1 MKTLLKNAKI
11 YGGNTADILVED
23 GVIAGIGSYDS
34 ADQVI
39 DMSGYASVLPGVID
53 AHMHIVTGNIEYNDR
68 ALKSWAQ
75 SGVTTVRDLGIGT
88 DKTEH
93 PTQEFLEYR
102 KTIEDDPQSARCLT
116 CGRFVAQY
124 KGLNHVMSDGA
135 ETGYGCAT
143 HEDAVNAVN
152 ELIDM
157 GCEGIKTSVGRGMDG
172 KSEVLDVPKLK
183 AIADTAKARGVWCT
197 AHVLDAELVPRLLE
211 AGIPELA
218 HMPTDYVSDELLKE
232 IADKGIPVVP
242 TLCSINAP
250 RPPMP
255 EGAKPPMMPGMSGG
269 PGGPGGHGGP
279 GGPGGMPPMMM
290 KDPVEQENICV
301 DNCRRFH
308 EFGGMLVVGTDT
320 MRMESQPHVATMP
333 VKELQLLHKAGLSV
347 DEVIDA
353 ATINAARICGIGDEE
368 GSIEVGKRANI
379 IAVKDPIDESFEAL
393 SHVEFVMNLG
403 VVIKQ

>member
-11 YGGNTADILVED
+11 YGGAAADILVED
-23 GVIAGIGSYDS
+23 GLIAGIGSFEA
-34 ADQVI
+34 ADQVV
-39 DMSGYASVLPGVID
+39 DMSGYSHVLPGVID
-53 AHMHIVTGNIEYNDR
+53 AHMHIVTGDIQYNDR
-68 ALKSWAQ
+68 ALRSWAQ
-75 SGVTTVRDLGIGT
+75 SGVTAVRDLGIGT

-93 PTQEFLEYR
+93 PTQEFLQYR
-102 KTIEDDPQSARCLT
+102 KTIENDPESAQCIT

-143 HEDAVNAVN
+143 PEDAVNAVN

-172 KSEVLDVPKLK
+172 KSEVLDVPKLR
-183 AIADTAKARGVWCT
+183 AIAETAKARGVWCT

-218 HMPTDYVSDELLKE
+218 HMPTDYVSDEILKE
-232 IADKGIPVVP
+232 IADKKIPVVP

-255 EGAKPPMMPGMSGG
+255 AGAKPPKMPPM
-269 PGGPGGHGGP
+269 
-279 GGPGGMPPMMM
+279 PGGMPPMMM
-290 KDPVEQENICV
+290 KDPKEQERICV

-333 VKELQLLHKAGLSV
+333 VREFQLLHEAGLTV
-347 DEVIDA
+347 DEVIEA
-353 ATINAARICGIGDEE
+353 ATINAARVCFLDKEM

-379 IAVKDPIDESFEAL
+379 IAVKDPIDDSFAAL

-403 VVIKQ
+403 TIIKQ

>member
-1 MKTLLKNAKI
+1 MTTLLKNAKI
-11 YGGNTADILVED
+11 YGGNTADILVEE
-23 GVIAGIGSYDS
+23 GIIAGIGSFDT
-34 ADQVI
+34 ADQVV
-39 DMSGYASVLPGVID
+39 DMSGYAHVLPGIID

-68 ALKSWAQ
+68 ALRSWAQ
-75 SGVTTVRDLGIGT
+75 SGVTAVRDLGIGT

-102 KTIEDDPQSARCLT
+102 KTIENDPQSAQCIT

-143 HEDAVNAVN
+143 PEDAVNAVN

-172 KSEVLDVPKLK
+172 KSEVLDVPKLR
-183 AIADTAKARGVWCT
+183 AIAETAKARGVWCT

-218 HMPTDYVSDELLKE
+218 HMPTDYVSDEILKE
-232 IADKGIPVVP
+232 IAEKKIPVVP

-255 EGAKPPMMPGMSGG
+255 EGAKPPKMPGMPGG
-269 PGGPGGHGGP
+269 PGGP
-279 GGPGGMPPMMM
+279 MPPMMM
-290 KDPVEQENICV
+290 KDPKEQEKICV

-333 VKELQLLHKAGLSV
+333 VREFQLLHEAGLTV
-347 DEVIDA
+347 EEVMEA
-353 ATINAARICGIGDEE
+353 ATINAAKVCYLDKEM
-368 GSIEVGKRANI
+368 GSVEVGKKANI
-379 IAVKDPIDESFEAL
+379 IAVKDPIDESFQAL
-393 SHVEFVMNLG
+393 AHVDFVMNLG
-403 VVIKQ
+403 TIIKQ

>member
-11 YGGNTADILVED
+11 YGGSVEDILVED
-23 GVIAGIGSYDS
+23 GIIAGIGSFDT
-34 ADQVI
+34 ADEVI
-39 DMSGYASVLPGVID
+39 DMSGFAHVLPGVID
-53 AHMHIVTGNIEYNDR
+53 THMHIVTGNIEYNDR
-68 ALKSWAQ
+68 ALRSWAQ

-88 DKTEH
+88 DKTAH
-93 PTQEFLEYR
+93 PTEEFLAYR
-102 KTIEDDPQSARCLT
+102 KTIENDPQSAQCLT

-124 KGLNHVMSDGA
+124 KGLNHVMPDGA

-143 HEDAVNAVN
+143 PEDAVNAVN

-218 HMPTDYVSDELLKE
+218 HMPTDHVPDEVLKE
-232 IADKGIPVVP
+232 IAEKKIPVVP
-242 TLCSINAP
+242 TVCSINAP
-250 RPPMP
+250 MPPMP
-255 EGAKPPMMPGMSGG
+255 DMPPMPKMPAD
-269 PGGPGGHGGP
+269 
-279 GGPGGMPPMMM
+279 MPPMMRQ
-290 KDPVEQENICV
+290 DPKEKERICV

-308 EFGGMLVVGTDT
+308 DFGGMLVVGTDT

-333 VKELQLLHKAGLSV
+333 VRELQFLHEAGLTV

-353 ATINAARICGIGDEE
+353 ATINAARVCYVDKEV

-379 IAVKDPIDESFEAL
+379 IAVKNPIDETFEAL

-403 VVIKQ
+403 VVIKNQ

>member
-11 YGGNTADILVED
+11 YGGETADILVEE
-23 GVIAGIGSYDS
+23 GIIAGIGSFDT
-34 ADQVI
+34 ADLVV
-39 DMSGYASVLPGVID
+39 DMSGFAHVLPGVID
-53 AHMHIVTGNIEYNDR
+53 AHMHIVTGDIEYNDR
-68 ALKSWAQ
+68 ALRSWAQ
-75 SGVTTVRDLGIGT
+75 SGVTAVRDLGIGT

-102 KTIEDDPQSARCLT
+102 KTIEADPNSAQCIT

-143 HEDAVNAVN
+143 PEDAVNAVN

-218 HMPTDYVSDELLKE
+218 HMPTDYVSDEILKE
-232 IADKGIPVVP
+232 IADKKIPVVP

-255 EGAKPPMMPGMSGG
+255 EGAKPPKMPGMPGG
-269 PGGPGGHGGP
+269 PGGP
-279 GGPGGMPPMMM
+279 MPPMMM
-290 KDPVEQENICV
+290 KDPKEQEKICV

-333 VKELQLLHKAGLSV
+333 VREFQLLHEAGLTV
-347 DEVIDA
+347 DEVIEA
-353 ATINAARICGIGDEE
+353 ATINAARVCFLDKEM
-368 GSIEVGKRANI
+368 GSIEVGKKANI
-379 IAVKDPIDESFEAL
+379 IAVKDPIDERFEAL

-403 VVIKQ
+403 TIIKQ

>member
-1 MKTLLKNAKI
+1 MKTLLKNANI
-11 YGGNTADILVED
+11 YGKGTADILVED
-23 GVIAGIGSYDS
+23 GLIAGIGSFDDG
-34 ADQVI
+34 DQVV
-39 DMSGYASVLPGVID
+39 DMSGYAAVLPGVID
-53 AHMHIVTGNIEYNDR
+53 AHMHIVTGEIKYNDR

-88 DKTEH
+88 DKTAH
-93 PTQEFLEYR
+93 PTQEFLAYR
-102 KTIEDDPQSARCLT
+102 QTIEQDPQSARCLT

-124 KGLNHVMSDGA
+124 KGLNHMMPDGA

-143 HEDAVNAVN
+143 PEDAVQAVN

-218 HMPTDYVSDELLKE
+218 HMPTDHVSDEVLKE
-232 IADKGIPVVP
+232 IADRKIPVVP

-255 EGAKPPMMPGMSGG
+255 EGAKMPGMGGPSG
-269 PGGPGGHGGP
+269 PGGPGK
-279 GGPGGMPPMMM
+279 MPPMMM
-290 KDPVEQENICV
+290 KDPKEQEKICV

-308 EFGGMLVVGTDT
+308 ELGGTLVVGTDT

-333 VKELQLLHKAGLSV
+333 VREFQLLHQAGLSV
-347 DEVIDA
+347 EEVIDA
-353 ATINAARICGIGDEE
+353 ATIEAAKVCFIDDQE
-368 GSIEVGKRANI
+368 GSIETGKRANI
-379 IAVKDPIDESFEAL
+379 IAVKSPIDESFEAL

-403 VVIKQ
+403 VIIKQ

>member
-1 MKTLLKNAKI
+1 MTTLLKNAKI
-11 YGGNTADILVED
+11 YGGEVADILVED
-23 GVIAGIGSYDS
+23 GIIAGIGSFETGDK
-34 ADQVI
+34 VV
-39 DMSGYASVLPGVID
+39 DMSGFAHVLPGVID
-53 AHMHIVTGNIEYNDR
+53 AHMHIVTGDIQYNDR

-75 SGVTTVRDLGIGT
+75 SGVTAVRDLGIGT
-88 DKTEH
+88 DKTAH
-93 PTQEFLEYR
+93 PTEEFLEFR
-102 KTIEDDPQSARCLT
+102 KTIEHDPESAQCIT

-124 KGLNHVMSDGA
+124 HGLNHVMSDGA

-143 HEDAVNAVN
+143 PEDAVDAVN

-172 KSEVLDVPKLK
+172 KSEVLDVPKLR

-218 HMPTDYVSDELLKE
+218 HMPTDHVSDEILKE
-232 IADKGIPVVP
+232 IAEKKIPVVP

-255 EGAKPPMMPGMSGG
+255 EGAKPPKMPPMA
-269 PGGPGGHGGP
+269 

-290 KDPVEQENICV
+290 KDPKEQEKICV

-308 EFGGMLVVGTDT
+308 EMGGMLVVGTDT

-333 VKELQLLHKAGLSV
+333 VREFQLLHEAGLTV
-347 DEVIDA
+347 DEVMDA
-353 ATINAARICGIGDEE
+353 ATINAAKVCFLDKEM
-368 GSIEVGKRANI
+368 GSIEVGKKANI
-379 IAVKDPIDESFEAL
+379 IAVKDQIDETFEAL

-403 VVIKQ
+403 TIIKQ

>member
-11 YGGNTADILVED
+11 YGGAAADILVED
-23 GVIAGIGSYDS
+23 GLIAGIGSFEA
-34 ADQVI
+34 ADQVV
-39 DMSGYASVLPGVID
+39 DMSGYSHVLPGVID
-53 AHMHIVTGNIEYNDR
+53 AHMHIVTGDIEYNDR

-75 SGVTTVRDLGIGT
+75 SGVTAVRDLGIGT
-88 DKTEH
+88 DKTAH
-93 PTQEFLEYR
+93 PTEEFLEYR
-102 KTIEDDPQSARCLT
+102 KTIENDPESAQCIT

-124 KGLNHVMSDGA
+124 HGLNHVMSDGA

-143 HEDAVNAVN
+143 PEDAVNAVN

-172 KSEVLDVPKLK
+172 KSEVLDVPKLR
-183 AIADTAKARGVWCT
+183 AIAETAKARGVWCT

-218 HMPTDYVSDELLKE
+218 HMPTDHVSDEVLKE
-232 IADKGIPVVP
+232 IAEKKIPVVP

-255 EGAKPPMMPGMSGG
+255 EGAKPPKMPPM
-269 PGGPGGHGGP
+269 
-279 GGPGGMPPMMM
+279 PGGMPPMMM
-290 KDPVEQENICV
+290 QDPKEQEKICV

-333 VKELQLLHKAGLSV
+333 VREFQLLHEAGLTV
-347 DEVIDA
+347 DEVIEA
-353 ATINAARICGIGDEE
+353 ATINAAKVCFLDKEM
-368 GSIEVGKRANI
+368 GSIEVGKKANI

-403 VVIKQ
+403 TIIKQ

>member
-11 YGGNTADILVED
+11 YGGETADILVEE
-23 GVIAGIGSYDS
+23 GIIAGIGSFDT
-34 ADQVI
+34 ADLVV
-39 DMSGYASVLPGVID
+39 DMSGFAHVLPGVID
-53 AHMHIVTGNIEYNDR
+53 AHMHIVTGDIEYNDR
-68 ALKSWAQ
+68 ALRSWAQ
-75 SGVTTVRDLGIGT
+75 SGVTAVRDLGIGT

-102 KTIEDDPQSARCLT
+102 KTIEADPNSAQCIT

-143 HEDAVNAVN
+143 PEDAVNAVN

-183 AIADTAKARGVWCT
+183 AIADTAKARSVWCT

-218 HMPTDYVSDELLKE
+218 HMPADYVSDEILKE
-232 IADKGIPVVP
+232 IADKKIPVVP

-255 EGAKPPMMPGMSGG
+255 EGAKPPKMPGMPGG
-269 PGGPGGHGGP
+269 PGGP
-279 GGPGGMPPMMM
+279 MPPMMM
-290 KDPVEQENICV
+290 KDPKEQEKICV

-333 VKELQLLHKAGLSV
+333 VREFQLLHEAGLTV
-347 DEVIDA
+347 DEVIEA
-353 ATINAARICGIGDEE
+353 ATINAARVCFLDKKM
-368 GSIEVGKRANI
+368 GSIEVGKKANI
-379 IAVKDPIDESFEAL
+379 IAVKDPIDERFEAL

-403 VVIKQ
+403 TIIKQ

>member
-1 MKTLLKNAKI
+1 MKTLLKHANI
-11 YGGNTADILVED
+11 YGGQTADILVED
-23 GVIAGIGSYDS
+23 GIIAGIGTYDT
-34 ADQVI
+34 ADRI
-39 DMSGYASVLPGVID
+39 YDMSGFASVLPGIID
-53 AHMHIVTGNIEYNDR
+53 AHMHIVTGDIEYNDR
-68 ALKSWAQ
+68 ALRAWAQ

-88 DKTEH
+88 DKTQR
-93 PTQEFLEYR
+93 PTQEFLAYR
-102 KTIEDDPQSARCLT
+102 ATIEDDPQSAQCLT

-143 HEDAVNAVN
+143 PEDAVNAVN

-157 GCEGIKTSVGRGMDG
+157 GCEGIKTSVGRGMAG
-172 KSEVLDVPKLK
+172 NQEVLDVPKLK
-183 AIADTAKARGVWCT
+183 AIADTARARGVWCT

-218 HMPTDYVSDELLKE
+218 HMPTDNMTDELLQE
-232 IADKGIPVVP
+232 IADRKIPVVP

-255 EGAKPPMMPGMSGG
+255 KGAKPPKMPPM
-269 PGGPGGHGGP
+269 PA
-279 GGPGGMPPMMM
+279 GMPPMEM
-290 KDPVEQENICV
+290 KDPKEQEKICV

-308 EFGGMLVVGTDT
+308 EMGGMLVVGTDT

-333 VKELQLLHKAGLSV
+333 VKELQLLHEAGLTV
-347 DEVIDA
+347 DEVIEA
-353 ATINAARICGIGDEE
+353 ATINAAKVCFIDKEV
-368 GSIEVGKRANI
+368 GSIEVGKKANI
-379 IAVKDPIDESFEAL
+379 IAVRDPVDETFGAL

-403 VVIKQ
+403 VVIKE

>member
-11 YGGNTADILVED
+11 YGGAAADILVED
-23 GVIAGIGSYDS
+23 GLIAGIGSFEA
-34 ADQVI
+34 ADQVV
-39 DMSGYASVLPGVID
+39 DMSGYSHVLPGVID
-53 AHMHIVTGNIEYNDR
+53 AHMHIVTGDIEYNDR

-75 SGVTTVRDLGIGT
+75 SGVTAVRDLGIGT
-88 DKTEH
+88 DKTAH
-93 PTQEFLEYR
+93 PTEEFLEYR
-102 KTIEDDPQSARCLT
+102 KTIENDPESAQCIT

-143 HEDAVNAVN
+143 PEDAVNAVN

-172 KSEVLDVPKLK
+172 KSEVLDVPKLR
-183 AIADTAKARGVWCT
+183 AIAETAKARGVWCT

-218 HMPTDYVSDELLKE
+218 HMPTDHVSDDVLKE
-232 IADKGIPVVP
+232 IAEKKIPVVP

-255 EGAKPPMMPGMSGG
+255 EGAKPPKMPPM
-269 PGGPGGHGGP
+269 
-279 GGPGGMPPMMM
+279 PGGMPPMMM
-290 KDPVEQENICV
+290 QDPKEQERICV

-333 VKELQLLHKAGLSV
+333 VREFQLLHEAGLTV
-347 DEVIDA
+347 DEVIEA
-353 ATINAARICGIGDEE
+353 ATINAAKVCFLDKEM
-368 GSIEVGKRANI
+368 GSIEVGKKANI

-403 VVIKQ
+403 TIIKQ

>member
-11 YGGNTADILVED
+11 YGGETADILVEE
-23 GVIAGIGSYDS
+23 GIIAGIGSFDT
-34 ADQVI
+34 ADLVV
-39 DMSGYASVLPGVID
+39 DMSGFAHVLPGVID
-53 AHMHIVTGNIEYNDR
+53 AHMHIVTGDIEYNDR
-68 ALKSWAQ
+68 ALRSWAQ
-75 SGVTTVRDLGIGT
+75 SGVTAVRDLGIGT

-102 KTIEDDPQSARCLT
+102 KTIEADPNSAQCIT

-143 HEDAVNAVN
+143 PEDAVNAVN

-218 HMPTDYVSDELLKE
+218 HMPTDYVSDEILKE
-232 IADKGIPVVP
+232 IADKKIPVVP

-255 EGAKPPMMPGMSGG
+255 EGAKPPKMPGMPGG
-269 PGGPGGHGGP
+269 PGGP
-279 GGPGGMPPMMM
+279 MPPMMM
-290 KDPVEQENICV
+290 KDPKEQEKICV

-333 VKELQLLHKAGLSV
+333 VREFQLLHEAGLTV
-347 DEVIDA
+347 DEVIEA
-353 ATINAARICGIGDEE
+353 ATINAARVCFLDKKM
-368 GSIEVGKRANI
+368 GSIEVGKKANI
-379 IAVKDPIDESFEAL
+379 IAVKDPIDERFEAL

-403 VVIKQ
+403 TIIKQ

>member
-11 YGGNTADILVED
+11 YGGETADILVEE
-23 GVIAGIGSYDS
+23 GIIAGIGSFDT
-34 ADQVI
+34 ADLVV
-39 DMSGYASVLPGVID
+39 DMSGFAHVLPGVID
-53 AHMHIVTGNIEYNDR
+53 AHMHIVTGDIEYNDR
-68 ALKSWAQ
+68 ALRSWAQ
-75 SGVTTVRDLGIGT
+75 SGVTAVRDLGIGT

-102 KTIEDDPQSARCLT
+102 KTIEADPNSAQCIT

-143 HEDAVNAVN
+143 PEDAVNAVN

-197 AHVLDAELVPRLLE
+197 AHVLDADLVPRLLE

-218 HMPTDYVSDELLKE
+218 HMPTDYVSDEILKE
-232 IADKGIPVVP
+232 IADKKIPVVP

-255 EGAKPPMMPGMSGG
+255 EGAKPPKMPGMPGG
-269 PGGPGGHGGP
+269 PGGP
-279 GGPGGMPPMMM
+279 MPPMMM
-290 KDPVEQENICV
+290 KDPKEQEKICV

-333 VKELQLLHKAGLSV
+333 VREFQLLHEAGLTV
-347 DEVIDA
+347 DEVIEA
-353 ATINAARICGIGDEE
+353 ATINAARVCFLDKEM
-368 GSIEVGKRANI
+368 GSIEVGKKANI
-379 IAVKDPIDESFEAL
+379 IAVKDPIDERFEAL

-403 VVIKQ
+403 TIIKQ

>member
-11 YGGNTADILVED
+11 YGGETADILVED
-23 GVIAGIGSYDS
+23 GIIIGIGAYDQ
-34 ADQVI
+34 ADEI
-39 DMSGYASVLPGVID
+39 HDMSIYASVLPGVID
-53 AHMHIVTGNIEYNDR
+53 AHMHIVTGDIEYNDR

-102 KTIEDDPQSARCLT
+102 KTIEKDPQSAQCIT

-124 KGLNHVMSDGA
+124 KGLNHIMSDGA

-143 HEDAVNAVN
+143 PQDAVNAVN

-172 KSEVLDVPKLK
+172 KSEVLDVPKLR

-218 HMPTDYVSDELLKE
+218 HMPTDHVPDEILKE

-255 EGAKPPMMPGMSGG
+255 EGAKPPKMPPM
-269 PGGPGGHGGP
+269 PGGP

-290 KDPVEQENICV
+290 KDPKEQEKICI

-308 EFGGMLVVGTDT
+308 EFGGKLIVGTDT

-333 VKELQLLHKAGLSV
+333 VKELQLLHQAGLTV
-347 DEVIDA
+347 DEVIAA
-353 ATINAARICGIGDEE
+353 ATIDAAKVCFLDKEV
-368 GSIEVGKRANI
+368 GSIAVGKKANI
-379 IAVKDPIDESFEAL
+379 IAVKDQIDETFEAL

>member
-1 MKTLLKNAKI
+1 MKILLKNANI
-11 YGGNTADILVED
+11 YGGETADILVED
-23 GVIAGIGSYDS
+23 GFIGGIGSYDS
-34 ADQVI
+34 ADEVY
-39 DMSGYASVLPGVID
+39 DMSGYAAVLPGVID
-53 AHMHIVTGNIEYNDR
+53 AHMHIVTGEIEYNDR
-68 ALKSWAQ
+68 ALKSWAR

-88 DKTEH
+88 DKTAH

-102 KTIEDDPQSARCLT
+102 KTIEKDPESAQCLT

-143 HEDAVNAVN
+143 AEDAVNAVN

-172 KSEVLDVPKLK
+172 RSEVLDVPKLK
-183 AIADTAKARGVWCT
+183 AIAETARARGVWCT

-232 IADKGIPVVP
+232 LADRGIPVCA

-255 EGAKPPMMPGMSGG
+255 EGTMPPRLPEM
-269 PGGPGGHGGP
+269 
-279 GGPGGMPPMMM
+279 PGGMPPMMM
-290 KDPVEQENICV
+290 MKDPAEQERICL

-308 EFGGMLVVGTDT
+308 GYGGMLVVGTDT

-333 VKELQLLHKAGLSV
+333 VKELQLLHKAGLTV
-347 DEVIDA
+347 EEVIAA
-353 ATINAARICGIGDEE
+353 ATINAAKVCYIDNEV
-368 GSIEVGKRANI
+368 GSIEKGKRANI
-379 IAVKDPIDESFEAL
+379 IAVKDPIDETFQAL

-403 VVIKQ
+403 VVIKG

>member
-11 YGGNTADILVED
+11 YGGETADILVEE
-23 GVIAGIGSYDS
+23 GIIAGIGSFDT
-34 ADQVI
+34 ADLVV
-39 DMSGYASVLPGVID
+39 DMSGFAHVLPGVID
-53 AHMHIVTGNIEYNDR
+53 AHMHIVTGDIEYNDR
-68 ALKSWAQ
+68 ALRSWAQ
-75 SGVTTVRDLGIGT
+75 SGVTAVRDLGIGT

-102 KTIEDDPQSARCLT
+102 KTIEADPNSAQCIT

-143 HEDAVNAVN
+143 PEDAVNAVN

-183 AIADTAKARGVWCT
+183 AIADTAKARSVWCT

-218 HMPTDYVSDELLKE
+218 HMPTDYVSDEILKE
-232 IADKGIPVVP
+232 IADKKIPVVP

-255 EGAKPPMMPGMSGG
+255 EGAKPPKMPGMPGG
-269 PGGPGGHGGP
+269 PGGP
-279 GGPGGMPPMMM
+279 MPPMMM
-290 KDPVEQENICV
+290 KDPKEQEKICV

-333 VKELQLLHKAGLSV
+333 VREFQLLHEAGLTV
-347 DEVIDA
+347 DEVIEA
-353 ATINAARICGIGDEE
+353 ATINAARVCFLDKEM
-368 GSIEVGKRANI
+368 GSIEVGKKANI
-379 IAVKDPIDESFEAL
+379 IAVKDPIDERFEAL

-403 VVIKQ
+403 TIIKQ